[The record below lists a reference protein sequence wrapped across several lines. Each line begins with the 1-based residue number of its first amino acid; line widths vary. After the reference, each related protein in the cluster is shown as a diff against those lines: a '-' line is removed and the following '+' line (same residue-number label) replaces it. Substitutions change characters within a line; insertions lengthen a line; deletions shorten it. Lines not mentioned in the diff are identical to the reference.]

1 MAPAREEERM
11 EQTRVIVLSLLRAGC
26 DSVVSRVERRV
37 VETAWFDLDVW
48 IVRVRKAASVEDV
61 LV

>member
-1 MAPAREEERM
+1 M